1 MKHKKAIYKRSC
13 GKEKAEFEEAFRRFL
28 TLCASKNR
36 KKNLAAGMIARD
48 ISRAS
53 QAQRKEGTIAQA
65 KLRADLHK

>member
-1 MKHKKAIYKRSC
+1 MKPKKTTNKRSC
-13 GKEKAEFEEAFRRFL
+13 GKDKEVFDEAFKKFL

-53 QAQRKEGTIAQA
+53 QVKRNQ
-65 KLRADLHK
+65 

>member
-13 GKEKAEFEEAFRRFL
+13 RKDKGAFDEAFKKFL

-36 KKNLAAGMIARD
+36 KKNLAAGIIARD